1 MRGHGFTC
9 IGRSIEEAVHRAI
22 NVCSNARIQ
31 MNALLMQTSYNIGL
45 LAERWGAGEKA
56 GPAKQEGIKF
66 VSGKEATDSTEEL
79 EAEIQM
85 WWDGW
90 CAEVAEMGLYRN
102 ELAEEE
108 AAAA

>member
-1 MRGHGFTC
+1 
-9 IGRSIEEAVHRAI
+9 
-22 NVCSNARIQ
+22 
-31 MNALLMQTSYNIGL
+31 MNALLMQTSYNVGL

-56 GPAKQEGIKF
+56 GPARQEGIKF
-66 VSGKEATDSTEEL
+66 VSGKEATDSAVDL

-85 WWDGW
+85 CWDRW

-102 ELAEEE
+102 ELVEGE